1 MPDHHTSNP
10 VDAAF
15 RPGME
20 STEVA
25 APGRTGRT
33 VLILGG
39 YGAVGSAIVR
49 ALLLH
54 SDCSI
59 LVAGR
64 RLERARAFAR
74 PLGPRVKAVELEADG
89 SSVSAGLLPC
99 VDVLVNCVEEAS
111 ARFAAQCLAAGV
123 HYVDIS
129 ATASVLHDIRRLWGS
144 AGEVRSSAILS
155 VGVAPGLTNLLTRWA
170 VDRLGPL
177 RHVDIS
183 VVLGAGEVH
192 GQAAIRWTLENLGR
206 DFAVQTRA
214 GRKVMRAFSESRIGR
229 FGALYGRRRTYRF
242 DFSDQHT
249 VPQTL
254 AVGSAAT
261 WLCFDSRLV
270 TQAFACMAR
279 LGPTRLLRVDGLT
292 KALAWAADHFPLGST
307 RFLVQADAVNH
318 ADQRASYAVYG
329 DGEAFST
336 ALVAAYVTARLLT
349 RSIPPGVHHIEE
361 VIGLEEVLGAYPQ
374 HLRLVTSCSSV
385 SSASCSSPMG

>member
-10 VDAAF
+10 VDASF

-129 ATASVLHDIRRLWGS
+129 ATASVLHDIHRLWGS
-144 AGEVRSSAILS
+144 TGEVRSSAILS

-214 GRKVMRAFSESRIGR
+214 GRKVVRAFSESRIGR
-229 FGALYGRRRTYRF
+229 FGAPYGRRRMYCF

-249 VPQTL
+249 VPRTL

-279 LGPTRLLRVDGLT
+279 LGPTLLQVDGLA
-292 KALAWAADHFPLGST
+292 KAIAWAADRFPLGSA
-307 RFLVQADAVNH
+307 RFQVQVDAISD
-318 ADQRASYAVYG
+318 ADQCASYAVHG

-336 ALVAAYVTARLLT
+336 ALVAAYVTARLLAC
-349 RSIPPGVHHIEE
+349 SIPPGVHHIEE

>member
-1 MPDHHTSNP
+1 MPNHPTSNP
-10 VDAAF
+10 TDAA
-15 RPGME
+15 RNSGMNFPV
-20 STEVA
+20 SA
-25 APGRTGRT
+25 APGRTGHT
-33 VLILGG
+33 VLVLGG
-39 YGAVGSAIVR
+39 YGAVGGAIVR

-54 SDCSI
+54 SDCAI

-64 RLERARAFAR
+64 SLERARAFAR
-74 PLGPRVKAVELEADG
+74 PLGPRVEAVELEAGG
-89 SSVSAGLLPC
+89 SLVSAGLLPS

-129 ATASVLHDIRRLWGS
+129 ATASVLHNIHCLWGS

-170 VDRLGPL
+170 LDRLGPL
-177 RHVDIS
+177 RHADIS

-206 DFAVQTRA
+206 DFTVLTAA
-214 GRKVMRAFSESRIGR
+214 GRKVVRAFGESRIGQ
-229 FGALYGRRRTYRF
+229 FGAPYGRRRTYRF

-249 VPQTL
+249 VPRTL
-254 AVGSAAT
+254 AVDSAAT

-279 LGPTRLLRVDGLT
+279 LGPTRLLRVAGLA
-292 KALAWAADHFPLGST
+292 KALAWAADRFPLGSA
-307 RFLVQADAVNH
+307 RFLVQVDATSH
-318 ADQRASYAVYG
+318 ADQHASYAVHG

-336 ALVAAYVTARLLT
+336 ALVAAYVTARLLA

-361 VIGLEEVLGAYPQ
+361 VIGLEELLKAYPQ
-374 HLRLVTSCSSV
+374 HLRLATIE
-385 SSASCSSPMG
+385 AQRAA